1 MSTDGLLNIG
11 HTGIVNL
18 DSVSVEDFVQN
29 VIFGKFFIKDFE
41 KHAADVC
48 GDILTVRWVVPG
60 DVSVLFLILTSGYVE
75 WRWMFEFKL
84 MVIPTMIESFLVCRS
99 GTVVCFLIT

>member
-1 MSTDGLLNIG
+1 MSINDLLNVG
-11 HTGIVNL
+11 HTGIANF

-41 KHAADVC
+41 ERAADVS
-48 GDILTVRWVVPG
+48 GDILTVRWAVLS
-60 DVSVLFLILTSGYVE
+60 DASVSLLILTSGYVE

-84 MVIPTMIESFLVCRS
+84 MLTGNRMS
-99 GTVVCFLIT
+99 GHNC